1 MPQVSPEH
9 SETDQERL
17 EGEVKHTNVIMVFP
31 HSCSEKGGIVMPVS
45 HMMKGRYKNAVKL
58 LESTHLEDGRTRI
71 GLLIP
76 KWHKFDAGVPSAK
89 P

>member
-17 EGEVKHTNVIMVFP
+17 DGEVKHTNVIMVFP

-45 HMMKGRYKNAVKL
+45 HMMKG
-58 LESTHLEDGRTRI
+58 TRTPRSCWSPHI
-71 GLLIP
+71 WRMAEPGL
-76 KWHKFDAGVPSAK
+76 DC
-89 P
+89 